1 MPRPNK
7 YKYIFVVQ
15 GNYGSYG
22 WEDVAESDTRKEAE
36 YNLTEFRI
44 SSGPDPHR
52 IIQRREPNF
61 VQGTYSGE
69 PSGC

>member
-22 WEDVAESDTRKEAE
+22 WEDVAESNTLKEAQ

-69 PSGC
+69 PSGF

>member
-7 YKYIFVVQ
+7 YKYLFVVQ
-15 GNYGSYG
+15 GNYSSLG
-22 WEDVAESDTRKEAE
+22 WEDVAESDTLKEAQ

-69 PSGC
+69 PSGF